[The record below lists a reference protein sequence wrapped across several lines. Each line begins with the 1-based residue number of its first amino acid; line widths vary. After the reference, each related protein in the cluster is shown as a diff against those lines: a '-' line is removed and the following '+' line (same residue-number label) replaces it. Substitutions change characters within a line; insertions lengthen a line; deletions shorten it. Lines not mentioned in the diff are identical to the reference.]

1 MANYTCASRT
11 NYFRVTDEAEYEK
24 LFNCLCSEDSI
35 EDMSE
40 TRNSVI
46 YHAFG
51 SYGSIDYCDDS
62 DPDSMDDIEVFAKKL
77 QKIMPDDDAFILFES
92 GNEKLRYVTG
102 TALIVTK
109 NSIKCPSIQK
119 IAIDM
124 CKSLLGNDNFDT
136 QTSY

>member
-40 TRNSVI
+40 TRNGVI

-109 NSIKCPSIQK
+109 NSIEYL
-119 IAIDM
+119 
-124 CKSLLGNDNFDT
+124 SLIHI
-136 QTSY
+136 

>member
-1 MANYTCASRT
+1 MANYACASRT
-11 NYFRVTDEAEYEK
+11 NYFRVTDETRYET
-24 LFNCLCSEDSI
+24 LFNHLCSEDSI

-40 TRNSVI
+40 TRDGVI

-51 SYGSIDYCDDS
+51 CYSSIDYYDDS
-62 DPDSMDDIEVFAKKL
+62 DPDSMDDIGVFAKEL

-109 NSIKCPSIQK
+109 NDIEQLSIQK
-119 IAIDM
+119 TAIDM
-124 CKSLLGNDNFDT
+124 CKSMLGNDNFDT